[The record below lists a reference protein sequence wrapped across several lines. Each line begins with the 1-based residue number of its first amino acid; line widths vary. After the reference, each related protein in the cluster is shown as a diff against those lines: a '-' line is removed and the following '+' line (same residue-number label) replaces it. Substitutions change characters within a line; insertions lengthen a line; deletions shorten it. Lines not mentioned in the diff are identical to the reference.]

1 MKSTL
6 TLLLCA
12 LAVFGVYSE
21 VNRTALLLVSRGI
34 VEGISSVN
42 GWSDVIGCVSNHE
55 GITTGLV
62 DAFATFQPNNSATI
76 TPAAIK
82 LGKALQKFPVVLK
95 SCNNSIQIS
104 QNLVKTMSSFASLK
118 GYIQIVGDN
127 INTPNVD
134 LDKESYSAAT
144 AYSQGRHQE
153 FGNKVG
159 QALAQVFL
167 NGTSKVAPKSD
178 GNTTTLYLLIIQGVV
193 EGIDAGLHWN
203 HVKQCIKE
211 ANDSY
216 NDISAAVQFLRSDN
230 PIEIAQGLFLI
241 GAALQD
247 VLAAIQD
254 CTGAYTKASNLASA
268 IAAIQDSLTYL
279 SIVEKNMALNGVDI
293 FDEIYSAVQAFN
305 AGAYKEF
312 GTNVGMATA
321 KLFLDNIAS
330 AKKSPNFLE

>member
-6 TLLLCA
+6 ALLLCA
-12 LAVFGVYSE
+12 LAVAGVYSE

-34 VEGISSVN
+34 VEGISSVK
-42 GWSDVIGCVSNHE
+42 GWSDITGCISNNE
-55 GITTGLV
+55 GITTGLA

-82 LGKALQKFPVVLK
+82 LGKALQKFPVALK

-104 QNLVKTMSSFASLK
+104 QNLIKTISSIASLK
-118 GYIQIVGDN
+118 DYIQIVGNN
-127 INTPNVD
+127 INTYNVD
-134 LDKESYSAAT
+134 LVKGSYSAAT
-144 AYSQGRHQE
+144 AYSQGLLQE

-167 NGTSKVAPKSD
+167 NGTSKVGPKPD
-178 GNTTTLYLLIIQGVV
+178 GNSTSLYLLITRGVV
-193 EGIDAGLHWN
+193 EGIDAGLSWN
-203 HVKQCIKE
+203 QVKQCIDE
-211 ANDSY
+211 TSASS
-216 NDISAAVQFLRSDN
+216 NDINTAVQYLQAGD
-230 PIEIAQGLFLI
+230 PISIAQGLAAL

-247 VLAAIQD
+247 VPAAIQD
-254 CTGAYTKASNLASA
+254 CTGSYTKAANLTSA

-279 SIVEKNMALNGVDI
+279 SVVGKNVALNGVDI
-293 FDEIYSAVQAFN
+293 YDEIYSAVQAFN